1 MEKCENLTKMINFA
15 QEIGLGRKQRK
26 EGRVRKNTEQ
36 GCGAAE
42 ERYQE
47 IPRVRRPKN
56 FTKGISV

>member
-1 MEKCENLTKMINFA
+1 MINFA